1 MLYSQ
6 HLYDRNLSSQH
17 LTVESTYSKELGMNQ
32 NADSDRNSP
41 IEDSQQQKQEER
53 EFESRANLDVP
64 EDCEY
69 DTCTSLL
76 LTESSD
82 KKEQSAILD
91 DLMQRHNILMSRLK
105 VITKKEKDLLL
116 KAQIKKANSI
126 IDQMIMDP
134 VEDQERLNITPPN
147 CSVSDSISQESSVTS
162 SSTSSSSSSF
172 SLVSTSSHS
181 SYETDSSDPGQ
192 QYEESIRSI
201 NPSSEKPY
209 HWKEYINV

>member
-1 MLYSQ
+1 
-6 HLYDRNLSSQH
+6 
-17 LTVESTYSKELGMNQ
+17 MNQ
-32 NADSDRNSP
+32 NADSDQNSP
-41 IEDSQQQKQEER
+41 IEDNQQQKQEKR
-53 EFESRANLDVP
+53 EFESRTNLDAP

-69 DTCTSLL
+69 DTCASLL
-76 LTESSD
+76 LTESTD
-82 KKEQSAILD
+82 KKEQSTILD

-134 VEDQERLNITPPN
+134 IEDQERLNITPPN
-147 CSVSDSISQESSVTS
+147 CSFSDSISQESSVTS
-162 SSTSSSSSSF
+162 SSTPSSSSLF

-181 SYETDSSDPGQ
+181 SCETDSSDPCQ

-201 NPSSEKPY
+201 NPSSERPY